1 MPHRVDATGFLGA
14 ILKFLGSFRARG
26 GFVLPFM
33 RLLNTI
39 VRRPLT
45 VVECE
50 VNPAGLH
57 SEAKPSEIPKAR
69 SIPVR

>member
-1 MPHRVDATGFLGA
+1 LSRIYRQV
-14 ILKFLGSFRARG
+14 K
-26 GFVLPFM
+26 
-33 RLLNTI
+33 
-39 VRRPLT
+39 RRPLT

-57 SEAKPSEIPKAR
+57 PEAKPNEIPKAR